1 MQILIFIQAN
11 KKNKNNHDA
20 HMSSQLI
27 NSFITHIHITHIQ
40 NKIKKP
46 KTKNN
51 TIFHF
56 KNIVFLKNRQQIITQ
71 NSNKLYEIELLISFF
86 N

>member
-27 NSFITHIHITHIQ
+27 NSFITHIQ